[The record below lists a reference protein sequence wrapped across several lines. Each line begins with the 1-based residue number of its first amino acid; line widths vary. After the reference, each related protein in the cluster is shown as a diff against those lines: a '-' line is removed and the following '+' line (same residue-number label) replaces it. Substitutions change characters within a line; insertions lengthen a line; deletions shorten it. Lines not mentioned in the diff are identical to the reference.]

1 LIGEH
6 GNAVGGDGGGGVV
19 LGREDVARGP
29 AHFGAERGQ
38 RFDQHRGLD
47 RHVQRSGD
55 ARALQRL
62 RLGEFLAD
70 RHQARHLGF
79 GDADF
84 LAAPGG
90 KPEVGDGVVFLFSH
104 GVHDGSL
111 NCDREGGE
119 LTLARYGLGE
129 RSLKMVRAWGVCGT
143 TLAALLG
150 SRALYLFPGIAL
162 RTAANPSIIAFL

>member
-1 LIGEH
+1 MVMCS
-6 GNAVGGDGGGGVV
+6 A
-19 LGREDVARGP
+19 
-29 AHFGAERGQ
+29 
-38 RFDQHRGLD
+38 
-47 RHVQRSGD
+47 GD

-62 RLGEFLAD
+62 VLGEFLAD
-70 RHQARHLGF
+70 GHEAGHLGL

-84 LAAPGG
+84 LAAPVGQG
-90 KPEVGDGVVFLFSH
+90 KVGDCVVFGFSH
-104 GVHDGSL
+104 CVHESSL

-129 RSLKMVRAWGVCGT
+129 RSLKMVRAWGASGT

-162 RTAANPSIIAFL
+162 RTAAIPSIIALL

>member
-1 LIGEH
+1 MCS
-6 GNAVGGDGGGGVV
+6 A
-19 LGREDVARGP
+19 
-29 AHFGAERGQ
+29 
-38 RFDQHRGLD
+38 
-47 RHVQRSGD
+47 GD

-62 RLGEFLAD
+62 GLGEFLAD
-70 RHQARHLGF
+70 RHEAGHLGF

-84 LAAPGG
+84 LAAPVGQG
-90 KPEVGDGVVFLFSH
+90 EVGDGVVFLFSH

-129 RSLKMVRAWGVCGT
+129 RSLKMVRAWGASGT

-162 RTAANPSIIAFL
+162 RTAAIPALYNRAVL